1 MNNLYGS
8 AMSQKLPVNDFKW
21 VAEFS
26 EFNEDF
32 IKISLKFMKVINDI
46 FLKLYLIFWTLT
58 WLSQWFTIFTWKN
71 ENWKV

>member
-46 FLKLYLIFWTLT
+46 FLKLYLIF
-58 WLSQWFTIFTWKN
+58 
-71 ENWKV
+71 